1 MINKDLENIA
11 NWNYFSIVQTQIK
24 LSKSLLRR
32 NYDSIPGLKKP
43 SWLKVK
49 ISNSRKTHFTK
60 NIVTQNSLKTVC
72 EEAACPNINEC
83 WSKNHATFMILGD
96 TCTRSCSFCNVQTGM
111 PNKVDIFE
119 PLKVANAVKNL
130 GLKHVV
136 ITSVDRDDLSDGG
149 AGQFYKVI
157 NSIKKKS
164 PSTTIEILTPDFYKK
179 NNALEILK
187 NASFDVFNHNI
198 ETVRRL
204 YWDVRP
210 GANFERSLNL
220 LKNAKIYK
228 KDVFTKSG
236 IMIGL
241 GETYEEVAITMDSLL
256 DNNVDFLTI
265 GQYMRPTKFHHP
277 VLKYHHPDYFKRL
290 QSIAYKKGFKLVS
303 ASPFTRSS
311 FHAEEDFKKL
321 KSLVA

>member
-1 MINKDLENIA
+1 M
-11 NWNYFSIVQTQIK
+11 QPQIK

-32 NYDSIPGLKKP
+32 NYDTIRGLKKP

-49 ISNSRKTHFTK
+49 ITNSNNTQFTK
-60 NIVTQNSLKTVC
+60 NIITQNNLKTVC
-72 EEAACPNINEC
+72 EEAACPNIHEC

-111 PNKVDIFE
+111 PNEVDIFE
-119 PLKVANAVKNL
+119 PLKVANAVKKL

-157 NSIKKKS
+157 SSIKKKS
-164 PSTTIEILTPDFYKK
+164 PLTTIEILTPDFYKK

-187 NASFDVFNHNI
+187 DASFDIFNHNM

-220 LKNAKIYK
+220 LKSVKQHK

-241 GETYEEVAITMDSLL
+241 GETFEEILMVMDSLL
-256 DNNVDFLTI
+256 ENNVDFLTV

-277 VLKYHHPDYFKRL
+277 VHKYHNPSYFKKL
-290 QSIAYKKGFKLVS
+290 ENIAYKKGFKLVS

-311 FHAEEDFKKL
+311 FHADEDFKKL
-321 KSLVA
+321 KNLVA